1 MRALN
6 YFKLSEHARR
16 TSLRLVQ
23 NSRCHIAEERL
34 SAQKGKVLTGRLE
47 PSEVPT

>member
-1 MRALN
+1 MCLAV
-6 YFKLSEHARR
+6 KQARQKR
-16 TSLRLVQ
+16 KQ
-23 NSRCHIAEERL
+23 KERL

>member
-16 TSLRLVQ
+16 TSHFLKTG
-23 NSRCHIAEERL
+23 E
-34 SAQKGKVLTGRLE
+34 KLT
-47 PSEVPT
+47 VPYRWASDFRFFNKSS

>member
-16 TSLRLVQ
+16 TSHFLKNGGKLTVLYRL
-23 NSRCHIAEERL
+23 
-34 SAQKGKVLTGRLE
+34 QK
-47 PSEVPT
+47 SMN